1 MDISDAKDFLKKRKE
16 YLKSSLDRKYRFIKR
31 CAGVVGVLE
40 INRVNKE
47 IRRIREEINIIKN
60 QLKNLELNG
69 EIL

>member
-16 YLKSSLDRKYRFIKR
+16 YLKCSLDRKYRFIKR

-47 IRRIREEINIIKN
+47 IKRIREEINIIKN
-60 QLKNLELNG
+60 QLKNLELSG